1 MIEVE
6 LKNISKTIHKTPILH
21 DINLKFHSGAIY
33 GLKGKN
39 GCGKTMLMRTIC
51 GLMIPSTG
59 TVSINGK
66 VLMKDIEFP
75 ESIGALI
82 ENPAFLPQYTGYKNL
97 CMLASLRSDIDKEAV
112 AEAMRRVQLDP
123 EDKRVYRKYSLGMK
137 QKLGIANAI
146 MGEPDII
153 VLDEP
158 INALDE
164 ASVEQVKKV
173 LVDLRERD
181 HLIIIACHDREELE
195 YLSDEIIEIKDGT
208 VVRKQKYYMAKSFV
222 VFVMAA
228 ITVMIPLL
236 LDLMAVMTIYP
247 LRMPERLEFLSAGIL
262 DVNLFSGLYETNGAL
277 YALAFILLDG
287 LFAGL
292 LALVSVCVA
301 ERVESMFSAIVIPFA
316 FYIMW
321 STVMMENN
329 DGRFSVMEMLNPRQS
344 VVFSRLQVVLMAVG
358 GTLIIILW
366 LFLKGRRKDVL

>member
-33 GLKGKN
+33 GKN

-123 EDKRVYRKYSLGMK
+123 EDKRVYRKYSLG
-137 QKLGIANAI
+137 IANAI

-208 VVRKQKYYMAKSFV
+208 VVRKQK
-222 VFVMAA
+222 
-228 ITVMIPLL
+228 
-236 LDLMAVMTIYP
+236 
-247 LRMPERLEFLSAGIL
+247 EG
-262 DVNLFSGLYETNGAL
+262 
-277 YALAFILLDG
+277 
-287 LFAGL
+287 
-292 LALVSVCVA
+292 VA
-301 ERVESMFSAIVIPFA
+301 
-316 FYIMW
+316 
-321 STVMMENN
+321 
-329 DGRFSVMEMLNPRQS
+329 
-344 VVFSRLQVVLMAVG
+344 
-358 GTLIIILW
+358 
-366 LFLKGRRKDVL
+366 